1 MNIMK
6 TFRLLAI
13 CALVLAAGCGKDP
26 KIDKVYNTVYI
37 NSAASSFQ
45 GSLTQGQA
53 VAQGTKITLAYTNG
67 LGKSAQVLLP
77 EVNGLY
83 CDPIDVRLASPTS
96 SDNGNGTVEIP
107 VSGTPTA
114 SANTKCS
121 SRSPRP

>member
-77 EVNGLY
+77 EVN
-83 CDPIDVRLASPTS
+83 
-96 SDNGNGTVEIP
+96 
-107 VSGTPTA
+107 
-114 SANTKCS
+114 
-121 SRSPRP
+121 

>member
-13 CALVLAAGCGKDP
+13 CTLVLAAGCGKDP

-83 CDPIDVRLASPTS
+83 CDPCGWLRRPLRTT
-96 SDNGNGTVEIP
+96 GTEP
-107 VSGTPTA
+107 
-114 SANTKCS
+114 
-121 SRSPRP
+121 SRSPSREPRLHRAA